1 MPLVPIGMEGSQL
14 TRRVFN
20 FSPGPGALPRAV
32 LEETQRDLVALPGV
46 GVSVLEVSHRSKWFE
61 GVLTSAE
68 EQIRRLLAVPAN
80 YRILFLQGGAS
91 LQFAMLP
98 MNFLRGTGATAEYIV
113 TGAWGEKA
121 LEEAK
126 KQGAAHAAWSGK
138 RDGYIRVPRADEI
151 DFDARAAYV
160 HFTSNETIQG
170 VEFAVEPATGAA
182 PLVCDCSSDFLA
194 RPIDVSRYALLY
206 AGAQKNAGPAGVTI
220 VIVRDD
226 FLERVPADL
235 PALLDYRL
243 LARERSLY
251 NTPPVFAIY
260 VVELVTRWLLENV
273 GGLEKMAALN
283 GRKAQLLY
291 NAIDGSAGFYRGHSQ
306 ADSRSMMN
314 ATFRL
319 ASEAL
324 EKQFLREAEARGL
337 IELKGHRSVG
347 GIRASLYNAVPLEAA
362 EALAGFMEEFRT
374 AHAAS
379 NQRA

>member
-1 MPLVPIGMEGSQL
+1 M
-14 TRRVFN
+14 THRVFN
-20 FSPGPGALPRAV
+20 FSPGPGALPLAV
-32 LEETQRDLVALPGV
+32 LEEAQRDLVALPGV

-61 GVLTSAE
+61 GVLASAE
-68 EQIRRLLAVPAN
+68 ENIRKLLGVPAN

-91 LQFAMLP
+91 LQFAMVP
-98 MNFLRGTGATAEYIV
+98 MNFLGREAAAEYIV

-126 KQGAAHAAWSGK
+126 KLGAAHAAWSGK
-138 RDGYIRVPRADEI
+138 AEGYVRVPRSEEL
-151 DFDARAAYV
+151 RAERDHAPRSAYL

-170 VEFAVEPATGAA
+170 VEFPVEPDAAGA

-194 RPIDVSRYALLY
+194 RPLDIGRYALLY

-226 FLERVPADL
+226 FLERAPGGL

-260 VVELVTRWLLENV
+260 IVERVTRWLLDTI

-283 GRKAQLLY
+283 RRKAGLLY
-291 NAIDGSAGFYRGHSQ
+291 AAIDGSDGFYRGHAQ
-306 ADSRSMMN
+306 PDSRSMMN
-314 ATFRL
+314 VTFRL
-319 ASEAL
+319 ASEDL
-324 EKQFLREAEARGL
+324 EKQFLHEAAARNL
-337 IELKGHRSVG
+337 VELKGHRSVG
-347 GIRASLYNAVPLEAA
+347 GIRASLYNAVSLEAA
-362 EALAGFMEEFRT
+362 EALAGFMQAFR
-374 AHAAS
+374 ALHASRSHSA
-379 NQRA
+379 

>member
-1 MPLVPIGMEGSQL
+1 M
-14 TRRVFN
+14 THRVFN
-20 FSPGPGALPRAV
+20 FSPGPNALPRAV
-32 LEETQRDLVALPGV
+32 LEEVQRDLLALPSV

-61 GVLTSAE
+61 NVLDAAE
-68 EQIRRLLAVPAN
+68 ENLRVLLAIPAN

-98 MNFLRGTGATAEYIV
+98 MNFLRGTDAIAEYIV

-126 KQGAAHAAWSGK
+126 KQGAARAAWSGK
-138 RDGYIRVPRADEI
+138 RDGYIRVPRADE
-151 DFDARAAYV
+151 FELDARAAYV
-160 HFTSNETIQG
+160 HFTSNETIHG
-170 VEFAVEPATGAA
+170 VEFATEPAAGAA

-194 RPIDVSRYALLY
+194 RPLDVGRYALLY

-235 PALLDYRL
+235 PAMLDYRL

-260 VVELVTRWLLENV
+260 VVELVTRWLLDTI

-283 GRKAQLLY
+283 RRKAKLLY
-291 NAIDGSAGFYRGHSQ
+291 DAIDGSEGFYRGHAQ
-306 ADSRSMMN
+306 PDSRSMMN
-314 ATFRL
+314 VTFRL
-319 ASEAL
+319 ASGDL
-324 EKQFLREAEARGL
+324 EKQFLRDAAARSL

-347 GIRASLYNAVPLEAA
+347 GIRASLYNAVPIEAA
-362 EALAGFMEEFRT
+362 EALAGFMQEFRT
-374 AHAAS
+374 AHAGRGS
-379 NQRA
+379 RA